1 MPQDQRGDPVESY
14 KLEKGTKP
22 LLSKIRSTQKK
33 IKAFQQIKAA
43 ITAKFDATEQSLATQ
58 SQTLLNLL
66 PAEPMRSLQGM
77 DFPGEDE
84 EENPQGDQMIRY

>member
-1 MPQDQRGDPVESY
+1 MPQDQRGDPVEGY
-14 KLEKGTKP
+14 KLGKETKP

-43 ITAKFDATEQSLATQ
+43 ITAKFNETEQALTTQ

-77 DFPGEDE
+77 DFPDEE